1 MPGMQGRVVNGS
13 LLLAES
19 LWLYAVLGVV
29 GVFIGLNGSP
39 TPWIAVFALLVLSFL
54 IAQSLQRAL
63 LPLEASQA
71 VLMFAGALS
80 IYLTLGVVFAFDASV
95 IDLLWVTK
103 VKVDG
108 EPLVEA
114 VVLGAM
120 AGIGLWWRG
129 AKLASE
135 TSVSEVLAFTFKAGV
150 LALVL
155 ASIVDIASSADLHVL
170 WVMLPFFGAS
180 LMGLA
185 ASQVAAPAPGATDPK
200 SWIRVIVGIVASV
213 VALGALL
220 SLVRSEMLSP
230 ARAVVGFIYDIL
242 ITVVIWVI
250 VIPSSYFVELFL
262 RFLGLLVNLF
272 SRGDDEQEPFQGPVE
287 LAQQFRD
294 TTGEPG
300 GTASILL
307 TSIQWLFIALLI
319 LLALY
324 ILGMGLRR
332 RFWIPQGESEVPR
345 ESIRGEA
352 VPAQDLT
359 DLLIG
364 LIPARW
370 RGSGRRSY
378 RVPLGERG
386 ITEVFQIYF
395 RLLSLAGLQGSLRPA
410 WETPIEYEGAL
421 QSLFLDVSLQPIT
434 SAFNRACYGR
444 IPSSDGEI
452 RHMRGIV
459 DGLAAQMKG
468 KGGPKSKSDN
478 DP

>member
-1 MPGMQGRVVNGS
+1 MPGMQSRVVNGS

-29 GVFIGLNGSP
+29 GVFFGLEGSP
-39 TPWIAVFALLVLSFL
+39 TPWIAVFALLAASFL
-54 IAQSLQRAL
+54 ITQSFQRVL

-80 IYLTLGVVFAFDASV
+80 IYLTMGVVLAPDASV
-95 IDLLWVTK
+95 IDLLWVTR

-108 EPLVEA
+108 EPSVES

-135 TSVSEVLAFTFKAGV
+135 SSVSEVLAFTFKAGL

-155 ASIVDIASSADLHVL
+155 ASLVDIVSPADLHVL
-170 WVMLPFFGAS
+170 WVILPFFGAS
-180 LMGLA
+180 LLGLA
-185 ASQVAAPAPGATDPK
+185 ASQIAAPAPGATDPK
-200 SWIRVIVGIVASV
+200 SWIRVIGSIVASV

-220 SLVRSEMLSP
+220 SLVRSDMLSP
-230 ARAVVGFIYDIL
+230 AKTALGFIYDIL

-250 VIPSSYFVELFL
+250 IIPSSYFVELFI
-262 RFLGLLVNLF
+262 RFLALLVSLF
-272 SRGDDEQEPFQGPVE
+272 SRGEDEREPFQGPVE
-287 LAQQFRD
+287 LAQQVRD
-294 TTGEPG
+294 TAGEPT
-300 GTASILL
+300 GTASVLL
-307 TSIQWLFIALLI
+307 TSIQWFFIALLI

-345 ESIRGEA
+345 ESIRGESL
-352 VPAQDLT
+352 PAQDLT

-395 RLLSLAGLQGSLRPA
+395 RLLSLAGLQGSPRPA

-452 RHMRGIV
+452 RHMRGVV

-468 KGGPKSKSDN
+468 RGGPRSMPDN
-478 DP
+478 DL